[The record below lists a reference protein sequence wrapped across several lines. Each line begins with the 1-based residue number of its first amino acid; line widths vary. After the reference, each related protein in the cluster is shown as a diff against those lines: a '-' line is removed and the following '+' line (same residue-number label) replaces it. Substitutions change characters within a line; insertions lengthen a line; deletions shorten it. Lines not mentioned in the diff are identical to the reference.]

1 MKLSPQHRL
10 LPSLPP
16 GTRTPAGVRLYH
28 ARPMIALDDG
38 GAVRQVAWNPRSA
51 KIPARAPT
59 RAPLR
64 ACRRSPILNDEARAA
79 GLRLEAGDALVM
91 DNTRTLHGRTAYQP
105 SGVRTCRDA
114 TWTPRLR
121 SKLAVIG
128 I

>member
-1 MKLSPQHRL
+1 M
-10 LPSLPP
+10 
-16 GTRTPAGVRLYH
+16 RLYH

-51 KIPARAPT
+51 KIPRAGT
-59 RAPLR
+59 DLERYFA
-64 ACRRSPILNDEARAA
+64 ACRRFGEILNDETRAA

-105 SGVRTCRDA
+105 SGVRHLQGCYVDPDA
-114 TWTPRLR
+114 LR